1 MAKHGTL
8 PEFLYQRHLEVSD
21 KVQLTFGFHED
32 EDLNEDE
39 ACEEANDSDAVMKA
53 RTNSMKAVTKTL
65 TSVPMQTKDTLLA
78 GYNHRVNKMNKGHP
92 LKVSLWSKIAVWKA
106 GGVQ

>member
-21 KVQLTFGFHED
+21 KVHLNFGFHED
-32 EDLNEDE
+32 EDLNEDSE

-53 RTNSMKAVTKTL
+53 ITNSIKAVTKTL
-65 TSVPMQTKDTLLA
+65 TSVPMQTTIHIPCEQSLL
-78 GYNHRVNKMNKGHP
+78 R
-92 LKVSLWSKIAVWKA
+92 SS
-106 GGVQ
+106 

>member
-21 KVQLTFGFHED
+21 KVHLNFGFHED
-32 EDLNEDE
+32 
-39 ACEEANDSDAVMKA
+39 EEANDSDALMKA

-65 TSVPMQTKDTLLA
+65 TSVPMQTTIHIPCEQSLL
-78 GYNHRVNKMNKGHP
+78 R
-92 LKVSLWSKIAVWKA
+92 SS
-106 GGVQ
+106 

>member
-8 PEFLYQRHLEVSD
+8 PEFLYQRHFEVSD
-21 KVQLTFGFHED
+21 KVHLNFGFHED

-53 RTNSMKAVTKTL
+53 RTNSKKAVTKTL
-65 TSVPMQTKDTLLA
+65 TSVPMQTTIHIPCEQSFL
-78 GYNHRVNKMNKGHP
+78 R
-92 LKVSLWSKIAVWKA
+92 SS
-106 GGVQ
+106 

>member
-21 KVQLTFGFHED
+21 KVHLNFGFHED

-39 ACEEANDSDAVMKA
+39 ACEEADNSDALMKA

-65 TSVPMQTKDTLLA
+65 TSVPMQTSESPSIFLEDRRRCCSQGTIT
-78 GYNHRVNKMNKGHP
+78 GSTR
-92 LKVSLWSKIAVWKA
+92 
-106 GGVQ
+106 